1 MIFCRYV
8 WYFAERITFQFQG
21 GDMFSLA
28 SNFQVGRPL
37 VLDITM
43 PCGTVFSEFATVGNI
58 DDEIV
63 SLIFSSSK
71 GFFLTKPAT
80 ADIRIECQDETV
92 CYRATIIPNTALPFV
107 TARIEDR
114 IRTAEKRR
122 YHRTNS
128 WLPVHCLYDAG
139 IDSPPRT
146 VSGKMNVNISA
157 GGIRIRL
164 PEQLP
169 KGKNVVLSVGL
180 PVGPEMMSILAQT
193 VYSRFNE
200 PTGSYLTAFEYTFIA
215 DEDRREIDDCVDRL
229 DAGRKWQE
237 RDRTLFRYE
246 MEGGNCLKAVLKG
259 ARII

>member
-1 MIFCRYV
+1 
-8 WYFAERITFQFQG
+8 
-21 GDMFSLA
+21 MFSLA
-28 SNFQVGRPL
+28 KNFQVGRSL

-43 PCGTVFSEFATVGNI
+43 PCGTVISEHSTIGNI
-58 DDEIV
+58 DDDIV
-63 SLIFSSSK
+63 SLIFSASK

-80 ADIRIECQDETV
+80 ADIRIGIADENV
-92 CYRATIIPNTALPFV
+92 CYRATIIPNSSLPFV

-114 IRTAEKRR
+114 IRTTEKRK
-122 YHRTNS
+122 YQRTNS

-139 IDSPPRT
+139 IDLPPKT

-157 GGIRIRL
+157 GGIRIRI
-164 PEQLP
+164 PEQMP
-169 KGKNVVLSVGL
+169 KGKNVVFSIGL

-200 PTGSYLTAFEYTFIA
+200 QTKSYLTAFEFTFIS
-215 DEDRREIDDCVDRL
+215 DEDRQAIARCVKQL

-237 RDRTLFRYE
+237 RDRKLYRYE
-246 MEGGNCLKAVLKG
+246 MEGGNCLKTVLKC